1 MAAVEPIVVV
11 LMFDRSERGLRV
23 VARLLIAM
31 LQERL
36 EVRSGVLPQRVRQE
50 AARLHPR
57 HVGRVVEGRLRQLHH
72 LGALA
77 GERDE
82 PVQHRVPAR
91 CVAKARVGGD
101 ESGDQRLP
109 PMGLDQPALGRVDV
123 GITFVVERGDE
134 FFDRRQRRGN
144 GQLRFATRFGD
155 AWLGLRSVGQL
166 VLSGRADVDEHGF
179 LARPERPVVG
189 PRLRQTQATVRASD
203 GVGVV
208 IVLPIVLPVAH
219 LADVVFATIH
229 QRQAAAARAPLNHS
243 RALGRPQPRPQH
255 RGTSL
260 QRRWQNSL

>member
-36 EVRSGVLPQRVRQE
+36 EVRNGVLPQRVRQE

-57 HVGRVVEGRLRQLHH
+57 HVRRVVEGRLRQFHH

-77 GERDE
+77 GERDQ

-101 ESGDQRLP
+101 EPGDHRLLP
-109 PMGLDQPALGRVDV
+109 ISLDQPALGRVDV
-123 GITFVVERGDE
+123 GIAFVVERGNE
-134 FFDRRQRRGN
+134 CIDRWQRRGN

-155 AWLGLRSVGQL
+155 AWLGLPSVGQL
-166 VLSGRADVDEHGF
+166 NLSGRADVDEHGF

-189 PRLRQTQATVRASD
+189 PRLRQTQAAVRASD

-229 QRQAAAARAPLNHS
+229 QRQAAAARAPEPLNHS
-243 RALGRPQPRPQH
+243 RVLGRPRPRPQH
-255 RGTSL
+255 
-260 QRRWQNSL
+260 